1 MYKIR
6 GGDGKEYG
14 PVTAEQVQQW
24 VRENRLNGQSL
35 VQSAEGGDWKPLTSF
50 PEFASLFPTVAT
62 PTPSPGGPPP
72 VPTTPSPTVTA
83 APQADKNVGA
93 PTRVTKE
100 LPTYLVPAILST
112 ILCCPPFGIPAIV
125 YASQVS
131 SKLAAGNIEGA
142 EIASRNARTWFWVS
156 IGVGIIAQIVSWL
169 VIAATFAKVGP
180 VHL

>member
-35 VQSAEGGDWKPLTSF
+35 VQGADGGEWKPLASF
-50 PEFASLFPTVAT
+50 PEFAALFAVPTVSTA
-62 PTPSPGGPPP
+62 PSGGPPP
-72 VPTTPSPTVTA
+72 VPTTPPPATVTA
-83 APQADKNVGA
+83 ADKNVGA
-93 PTRVTKE
+93 PNRVTKD
-100 LPTYLVPAILST
+100 LPTYLIPAILST

-131 SKLAAGNIEGA
+131 SKLAAGNVEGA
-142 EIASRNARTWFWVS
+142 EIAARNARTWFWVS
-156 IGVGIIAQIVSWL
+156 IGVGIIAHIVSWL
-169 VIAATFAKVGP
+169 VVG
-180 VHL
+180 VILNKMHM

>member
-35 VQSAEGGDWKPLTSF
+35 VQGGDGGEWKPLASF
-50 PEFASLFPTVAT
+50 PEFASLFAAPAALVA
-62 PTPSPGGPPP
+62 PAGGPPP
-72 VPTTPSPTVTA
+72 VPTTPVPTA
-83 APQADKNVGA
+83 ATSADKNVGA
-93 PTRVTKE
+93 PARVTKE

-125 YASQVS
+125 YAAQVN
-131 SKLAAGNIEGA
+131 SKIASGNMEGA

-156 IGVGIIAQIVSWL
+156 FGVGIIWYIVVSL

-180 VHL
+180 VHM